1 MQENSAP
8 SSCYRTSKLEL
19 VSFAIVL
26 LGTLAYG
33 LILVLRVPLNEYIPH
48 WFWNPTTAP
57 RPNWWLIFL
66 IIGIVFGCVFF
77 IQKTSFNAGINILV
91 IIITGFIFQHTFA
104 LMEGRGIDGIRDR
117 MIHTGHSVFATE
129 TVKQLGDK
137 RLFQFLIRFGYSE
150 K

>member
-8 SSCYRTSKLEL
+8 SSRYRTSKLEL

-57 RPNWWLIFL
+57 RPN
-66 IIGIVFGCVFF
+66 
-77 IQKTSFNAGINILV
+77 
-91 IIITGFIFQHTFA
+91 
-104 LMEGRGIDGIRDR
+104 
-117 MIHTGHSVFATE
+117 
-129 TVKQLGDK
+129 
-137 RLFQFLIRFGYSE
+137 
-150 K
+150 